1 MVDDGN
7 SPYAVAEMAG
17 NSLTMIWKNY
27 YKNTEREKLAERMRT
42 VS

>member
-17 NSLTMIWKNY
+17 NSPMTIWKNY
-27 YKNTEREKLAERMRT
+27 YKNTEREKLAARMRL
-42 VS
+42 VL